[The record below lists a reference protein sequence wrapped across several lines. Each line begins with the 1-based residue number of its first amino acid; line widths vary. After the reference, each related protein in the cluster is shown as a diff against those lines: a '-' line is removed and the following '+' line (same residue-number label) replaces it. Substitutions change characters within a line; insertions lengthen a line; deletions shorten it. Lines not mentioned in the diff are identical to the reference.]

1 MGRGVVRCVLL
12 RLRTTNLAIGVFLG
26 RHALAR
32 RTAHNTENTEN
43 YSEIIV

>member
-32 RTAHNTENTEN
+32 HTTPKTPK
-43 YSEIIV
+43 IIPK